1 MKLKSFLVFV
11 VQGYERKLD
20 DGTLVDNVTFEV
32 IAENEKNA
40 LNKAKEIIKKPYYRV
55 AQVIEKELL

>member
-1 MKLKSFLVFV
+1 MKVLISDDISQ
-11 VQGYERKLD
+11 QGIE
-20 DGTLVDNVTFEV
+20 
-32 IAENEKNA
+32 I